1 VATRQSGIQLTL
13 GIRHGGGS
21 ETQSVVFNKDL
32 WTVTQAKRWLKD
44 HGYKYGTIDGTGPNT
59 IRFRQQDP
67 RRFERF
73 ATQPLGTS
81 NPRGACRRGNPM
93 SWRVMVKVTGEP
105 GYTGNALR
113 FATQKEAKAYGS
125 DLYSRWTRVETYKVV
140 RSRDPVNQGASQASS
155 NPSMESV
162 IPVKWA
168 EAKVRQVAGKVQIMV
183 FGKKKIRS

>member
-1 VATRQSGIQLTL
+1 MPVRRIGIHLVL
-13 GIRHGGGS
+13 GVPRGGGAS
-21 ETQSVVFNKDL
+21 ETQSVVFLKDM
-32 WTVTQAKRWLKD
+32 WTVARAKAWLKQ
-44 HGYKYGTIDGTGPNT
+44 HGYKYGSVDTSPPNT

-67 RRFERF
+67 RRFGRF
-73 ATQPLGTS
+73 AMQPLGTS
-81 NPRGACRRGNPM
+81 NPRRRSNPM

-168 EAKVRQVAGKVQIMV
+168 EAKVRQVADKVQIMV